1 MSKILDVILPTPCI
15 ICSVIGSPF
24 CKACFSSFQTS
35 QLTFEISSV
44 KGFAV
49 TRYSE
54 QPARIINAVK
64 ESGITSLVLFMG
76 QLMATN
82 WPTALKE
89 PLLVP
94 VPSSPTNMRKRG
106 FSHTLLLAKAIAKN
120 MPDSKVRP
128 LLRSARRRT
137 DQVGLSASQRVAN
150 LSAAFAVDLR
160 GFHPQGGPIVVIDDV
175 STTGATL
182 AAAISTLTQAGLCVS
197 GFAVFARS
205 GS

>member
-44 KGFAV
+44 QGFAV

-64 ESGITSLVLFMG
+64 ESGITSLVPFMG

-82 WPTALKE
+82 WPTGIKE

-120 MPDSKVRP
+120 MPDSKVTP
-128 LLRSARRRT
+128 LLRSISRRT

-150 LSAAFAVDLR
+150 LSDAFAVDLR
-160 GFHPQGGPIVVIDDV
+160 GFQAQGRPIVVIDDV

-182 AAAISTLTQAGLCVS
+182 VAANSTLTQAGLFVA
-197 GFAVFARS
+197 GFGVFARS